1 MKKIALWVLALVV
14 GAALL
19 ALGLWRHSLPQRD
32 GNLPL
37 KGLSAAVQVH
47 YDDFG
52 VPHLQAQNEADLYRA
67 LGFVHAQDRL
77 FQMEMMRR
85 LAKGELA
92 AVLGPKLLDTD
103 RVFRTLGLRQY
114 AEQAAARFDT
124 QGEAGQAMLAYL
136 DGVNQFQRPVAQG
149 VGRAV
154 DALFHGLMVAHGCD
168 EPVLGCDEIGHGHRC
183 VAASPHHRGRE

>member
-52 VPHLQAQNEADLYRA
+52 VPHLQAQNAGSYTHMTLPTKK
-67 LGFVHAQDRL
+67 
-77 FQMEMMRR
+77 
-85 LAKGELA
+85 KG
-92 AVLGPKLLDTD
+92 
-103 RVFRTLGLRQY
+103 
-114 AEQAAARFDT
+114 
-124 QGEAGQAMLAYL
+124 
-136 DGVNQFQRPVAQG
+136 
-149 VGRAV
+149 
-154 DALFHGLMVAHGCD
+154 
-168 EPVLGCDEIGHGHRC
+168 
-183 VAASPHHRGRE
+183 